1 MRGVWGTGSGYPG
14 VLPATAFRRW
24 VDEHTFLEDHAWR
37 AYPEATTR
45 MVASGLRVAKRLRAF
60 DARVAGVDNNEFA
73 FEFRRL
79 LVELQEDL

>member
-1 MRGVWGTGSGYPG
+1 
-14 VLPATAFRRW
+14 
-24 VDEHTFLEDHAWR
+24 
-37 AYPEATTR
+37 
-45 MVASGLRVAKRLRAF
+45 MVAAGLRVAERLRAF